1 MFDQDPERV
10 CILQG
15 PVAAKGSTIKDEPIK
30 DLLGNINSSLIE
42 RLLKRAYGGDVAT
55 VPVIDYLSV
64 QPSAQSEIPAGVTYS
79 RNGDKV
85 IYEITG
91 TVPSSTRWLEIIA
104 GPRLCWLQALATAR
118 TIVQGRAYID
128 NPLRRVLSPR
138 PGQKIEIDYNGD
150 LPYHVAIYGAARSF
164 GEHPANFKAVDIE
177 YDKSTRSINL
187 AMFEERRGASV
198 PLHLEFLYQPSM
210 GFAPIHEVVDS
221 RNQRI
226 KEFYWKLWYGDNAPL
241 PVIDVR
247 DRFVGPEVTITATDI
262 EQFCT
267 VVGNQAEAF
276 KSTRT
281 QAVQA
286 PMDFAIVTGWQVR
299 RVPAH

>member
-1 MFDQDPERV
+1 
-10 CILQG
+10 
-15 PVAAKGSTIKDEPIK
+15 VAVKGSTIKDEPIK

-42 RLLKRAYGGDVAT
+42 RLLKRAYGGDVAA

-64 QPSAQSEIPAGVTYS
+64 QSSAQSEIPAGVTYS
-79 RNGDKV
+79 RKGDQV

-104 GPRLCWLQALATAR
+104 GPRLCWLQALVTAK
-118 TIVQGRAYID
+118 TIVQGRAYLD

-138 PGQKIEIDYNGD
+138 PGQKIEVDYNGH

-164 GEHPANFKAVDIE
+164 GEHPANFKAVDIK
-177 YDKSTRSINL
+177 YDENTRSINL
-187 AMFEERRGASV
+187 AMFEERRGVSV
-198 PLHLEFLYQPSM
+198 PLYLNFLYRPSM
-210 GFAPIHEVVDS
+210 GFAPIHEVVDG

-226 KEFYWKLWYGDNAPL
+226 KEFYWKLWYGDDGSL
-241 PVIDVR
+241 PDIDVR
-247 DRFVGPEVTITATDI
+247 DRFVGPEVTIKAADV

-267 VVGNQAEAF
+267 IVGNQGEAF

-281 QAVQA
+281 RAVQA
-286 PMDFAIVTGWQVR
+286 PMDFAIVTGWQVHW
-299 RVPAH
+299 VPAH